1 MKKERKTSMHLKVL
15 RHVNRQ
21 LQTLRFH
28 FLRSLPPFLT
38 CIYTPSSSPSFN
50 IFPFLFFFYIINKQI
65 LEESKMASRFGF
77 QSSTMIVTNT
87 PGADLAL
94 TNLAYCSPSDL
105 HNFAVPGTKL
115 FLALVA
121 DSFVLSLS
129 YPLRIYTFISISILT
144 AFVFSLI

>member
-1 MKKERKTSMHLKVL
+1 
-15 RHVNRQ
+15 
-21 LQTLRFH
+21 
-28 FLRSLPPFLT
+28 
-38 CIYTPSSSPSFN
+38 
-50 IFPFLFFFYIINKQI
+50 
-65 LEESKMASRFGF
+65 MASRFGF

-94 TNLAYCSPSDL
+94 TNFAYCSPSDL

-129 YPLRIYTFISISILT
+129 YPLLTPHENIRTGQIALNAIQRRHARVSSGDTISVRRFIPPEDYNLALLT
-144 AFVFSLI
+144 LELEFVKKGTRNEQAS